1 MSKKFPKCETVAII
15 GKFDDGKCRQYLVSN
30 GTLNAVL
37 RLVLALEGELKVL
50 ETPIE
55 AIDIQTDETSKA
67 KNSNNEVGGIT

>member
-15 GKFDDGKCRQYLVSN
+15 GKFDDGKYRQYLVGN

-50 ETPIE
+50 ETPIDT
-55 AIDIQTDETSKA
+55 IDIQTNESPQKED
-67 KNSNNEVGGIT
+67 SNDEVGGTI